1 LNKSKSKA
9 EPGRAPATEVLL
21 SYDDIATR
29 WNIHVEVVKRKIRAS
44 EIPVVRLNRKL
55 VRVRLSD
62 ILAIEEAAISNLPK
76 NFQSRFPKH
85 GEEVSA

>member
-1 LNKSKSKA
+1 M
-9 EPGRAPATEVLL
+9 

-44 EIPVVRLNRKL
+44 EIPIVRLNRKL

-62 ILAIEEAAISNLPK
+62 MLAIEEAATSTLPK
-76 NFQSRFPKH
+76 NYQSRFPRR
-85 GEEVSA
+85 EEVEAQ